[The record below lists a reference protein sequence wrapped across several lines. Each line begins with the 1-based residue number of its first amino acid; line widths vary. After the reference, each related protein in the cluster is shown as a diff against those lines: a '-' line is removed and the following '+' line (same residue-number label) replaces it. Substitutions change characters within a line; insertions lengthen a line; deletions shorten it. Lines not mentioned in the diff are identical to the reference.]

1 MTAHISPV
9 KLSVSWWDVRGRPA
23 SVDGPVCPRGAG
35 WEGKGLTFPSGSGV
49 GKADRVPR
57 RLSLSIAE
65 KGVWRAWGWATKKG
79 ALIAAS
85 GKIAFRDFLADRGGS
100 IATE

>member
-49 GKADRVPR
+49 GKA
-57 RLSLSIAE
+57 A
-65 KGVWRAWGWATKKG
+65 G
-79 ALIAAS
+79 
-85 GKIAFRDFLADRGGS
+85 FQGG
-100 IATE
+100 